1 MRHRTQLYTVNN
13 LPALEERAC
22 LSQTECEV
30 PLMQMYRSESKLDS
44 QQLFQKFPCCLDA
57 TNQSCS
63 QTKRR
68 SDFLLIPAAVLQTFN
83 NCSKYKPVLKRFH
96 CKVNLL
102 FVGAVK
108 FNGDMNVLDCAVTPP
123 YVRELVTVLG
133 IDKLLLQ
140 DLFIVH

>member
-1 MRHRTQLYTVNN
+1 
-13 LPALEERAC
+13 
-22 LSQTECEV
+22 
-30 PLMQMYRSESKLDS
+30 MQMYRSENKLDS
-44 QQLFQKFPCCLDA
+44 RQLFQKFLCCLDV

-63 QTKRR
+63 QTKTKL
-68 SDFLLIPAAVLQTFN
+68 DFLLISAAVLETIN

-96 CKVNLL
+96 CQVNLL

-123 YVRELVTVLG
+123 YVRKFVTVLG